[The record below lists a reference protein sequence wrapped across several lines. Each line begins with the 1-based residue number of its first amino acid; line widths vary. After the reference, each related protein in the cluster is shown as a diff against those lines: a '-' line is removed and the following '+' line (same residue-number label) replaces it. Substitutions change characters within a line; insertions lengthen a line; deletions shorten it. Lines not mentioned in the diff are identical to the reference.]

1 MVDFC
6 DKCGAIIMGA
16 KGTQVACSACGHSN
30 KAKSEVK
37 LSQKI
42 EKKEEKEI
50 IDVSSDEMEVNPIA
64 KGIEC
69 PKCEN
74 DEARYSSRQM
84 RSGDEPET
92 QFYTCTKCKHHWR
105 KHM

>member
-16 KGTQVACSACGHSN
+16 KGSEVPCPSCGHSN
-30 KAKSEVK
+30 KATSEVK
-37 LSQKI
+37 ISQKI

-50 IDVSSDEMEVNPIA
+50 VDTEDASAEVHPIA

-69 PKCEN
+69 PECGH
-74 DEARYSSRQM
+74 DEARYFSRQM
-84 RSGDEPET
+84 RAGDEPET
-92 QFYTCTKCKHHWR
+92 QFYKCENCKHQWR